1 MSLFIRNGIWQI
13 DFCTA
18 SGKRIRRTTG
28 TTCKTQALEFHDKL
42 KHEYWR
48 VEQMQEV
55 PKKTWDE
62 AAKRWLL
69 EMQHKKDLSKD
80 ASKLKILAG
89 FRGLYLSD
97 IKRNFV
103 MEVINNLPCGN
114 STKNRYIA
122 LVRAILRKAEREWD
136 WLDKAPFLKQ
146 FKEPKNR
153 IRWLTRDEAHRLIEC
168 LPNTVAEMVRFSL
181 ATGLR
186 KSNVL
191 FLEWSQIDL
200 VHKIAWI
207 HADQAKAG
215 RPIGVALNKQAIDVL
230 ERQCKKHP
238 QRVFTNN
245 GVPVKVVSSTTW
257 NRALQ
262 KAGITNFRWH
272 DLRHTWASW
281 LVQSGVPIRD
291 LQEMGGWETIAMVQ
305 KYAHLAPF
313 HLHKHAA
320 LLDAKMTHHQMLE
333 NEKIIF
339 HKEEIE
345 VTM

>member
-1 MSLFIRNGIWQI
+1 MSLVLRNGIWHI

-28 TTCKTQALEFHDKL
+28 TNCKNQALELHDKL

-48 VEQMQEV
+48 VERMQEV
-55 PKKTWDE
+55 PNKTWDE

-69 EMQHKKDLSKD
+69 EMQHKKDLRKD
-80 ASKLKILAG
+80 ASKLKILSS
-89 FRGLYLSD
+89 FRGLYLKD
-97 IKRNFV
+97 MNRNFI
-103 MEVINNLPCGN
+103 METINNLQCG
-114 STKNRYIA
+114 SATKNRYIA

-146 FKEPKNR
+146 FKEPKKR
-153 IRWLTRDEAHRLIEC
+153 VRWLTKDEAERLIEA
-168 LPNTVAEMVRFSL
+168 LPETIAEMVRFSL

-200 VHKIAWI
+200 VHKVAWI
-207 HADQAKAG
+207 HADQAKAEK
-215 RPIGVALNKQAIDVL
+215 PIGVALNRLAMDVL
-230 ERQCKKHP
+230 ERQWKKHP
-238 QRVFTNN
+238 QRVFTNK

-257 NRALQ
+257 SRALI
-262 KAGITNFRWH
+262 KAGIKDFRWH

-281 LVQSGVPIRD
+281 LVQAGVPIRD
-291 LQEMGGWETIAMVQ
+291 LQEMGGWETVAMVQ

-313 HLHKHAA
+313 HLHKHAE
-320 LLDAKMTHHQMLE
+320 LLDTKMTQE
-333 NEKIIF
+333 
-339 HKEEIE
+339 
-345 VTM
+345 